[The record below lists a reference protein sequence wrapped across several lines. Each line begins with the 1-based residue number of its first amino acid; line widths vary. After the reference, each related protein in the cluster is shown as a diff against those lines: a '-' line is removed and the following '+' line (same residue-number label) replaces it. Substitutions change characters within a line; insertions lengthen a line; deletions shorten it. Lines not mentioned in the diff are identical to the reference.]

1 MVTLAV
7 GALLRGQ
14 DDGAR
19 WPQFRGPFARG
30 VGAGPP
36 VPTSWDLESGENAAP
51 CSAGLVLFP
60 TVGWFL
66 FVAPR
71 LTALGMLTTIALSLL
86 VGAGRCAR
94 APSRARRRHTNPA
107 FSRLNRALARDPDGA
122 GGLLVASLAFLLLA
136 MFTEVRA
143 GSRGARARDRI

>member
-1 MVTLAV
+1 MPRPAHRDYTGSMPLRPRYTRAYGRHRPVCGGRCLLAH
-7 GALLRGQ
+7 
-14 DDGAR
+14 
-19 WPQFRGPFARG
+19 
-30 VGAGPP
+30 
-36 VPTSWDLESGENAAP
+36 LEPGENAAP

-86 VGAGRCAR
+86 VGAGRRAR